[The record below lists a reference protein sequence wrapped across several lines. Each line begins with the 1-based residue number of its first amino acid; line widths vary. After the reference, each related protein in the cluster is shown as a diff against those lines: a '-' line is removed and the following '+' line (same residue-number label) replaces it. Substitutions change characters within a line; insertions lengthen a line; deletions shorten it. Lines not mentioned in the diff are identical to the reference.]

1 MSERG
6 MNARKLQSIASIIR
20 GWKPFCP
27 IVPKK
32 AIFSKGSFPAHHVKL
47 SVYMSMYLEVC
58 TSHLLTHR
66 IHYYSQVNEFQGRI
80 RDTTRRMMATVSEL
94 SMHQATALK
103 LQQEKMARE
112 RELQEAT

>member
-1 MSERG
+1 MSTYITAVS
-6 MNARKLQSIASIIR
+6 MNFRQCR
-20 GWKPFCP
+20 C
-27 IVPKK
+27 
-32 AIFSKGSFPAHHVKL
+32 
-47 SVYMSMYLEVC
+47 
-58 TSHLLTHR
+58 
-66 IHYYSQVNEFQGRI
+66 QVNEFQGRI